1 MAKTVTM
8 KQPKPALATRD
19 AFVLAGGRTSGATEA
34 PLEAAP
40 KVRITVD
47 LPKADHRAFRVAA
60 SHEGRG
66 MGDIIRQLVAE
77 WMERR

>member
-8 KQPKPALATRD
+8 KQPKAAPATRD
-19 AFVLAGGRTSGATEA
+19 AFVSAGGKTSGATDA
-34 PLEAAP
+34 PAEMAP

-60 SHEGRG
+60 SYEGRG